1 MFICTFEL
9 MTLIHWF
16 LSCSPELLLLKIF
29 LVILPT
35 RILRRYFQLLGGMV
49 IGAWKH
55 LFQFFFLF
63 SEPLKSIIFFAY
75 CSVISIRTCYPQIP
89 NGAGPATNRSAK
101 LDMLFANKV
110 TSAIMTVM

>member
-49 IGAWKH
+49 IGACKH
-55 LFQFFFLF
+55 HFSVFLPIPRTF
-63 SEPLKSIIFFAY
+63 EKYIFFCHIA
-75 CSVISIRTCYPQIP
+75 V
-89 NGAGPATNRSAK
+89 
-101 LDMLFANKV
+101 
-110 TSAIMTVM
+110 